1 MADKKK
7 KPHIFKRIAQTFK
20 DVRQELKRVIWPTKE
35 KLIQTCAVV
44 LVVIVVCTIF
54 LTAIGKVGGWVLEKV
69 GFYEQVVETTASSET
84 VPSGESDASAS
95 DSTPAESA
103 SETAPSESASAEASS
118 EASASETTPSE
129 S

>member
-7 KPHIFKRIAQTFK
+7 KPNIFKRIAQKFK

-35 KLIQTCAVV
+35 KLIQNSAVV
-44 LVVIVVCTIF
+44 LVVIAVCTIL
-54 LTAIGKVGGWVLEKV
+54 LTAIGKAGGWILEKV
-69 GFYEQVVETTASSET
+69 GFYEQVIETTAISET
-84 VPSGESDASAS
+84 VPSGDSSASAS
-95 DSTPAESA
+95 DSAPAESA
-103 SETAPSESASAEASS
+103 SETAPSESASTEGSS

>member
-7 KPHIFKRIAQTFK
+7 KPNIFKRIAQKFK

-35 KLIQTCAVV
+35 KLIQNSAVV

-69 GFYEQVVETTASSET
+69 GFYEQVIETTASSET

>member
-7 KPHIFKRIAQTFK
+7 KPNIFKRIAQKFK

-35 KLIQTCAVV
+35 KLIQNSAVV
-44 LVVIVVCTIF
+44 LVVIAVCAIL
-54 LTAIGKVGGWVLEKV
+54 LTAIGRVGGWVLEKV
-69 GFYEQVVETTASSET
+69 GFYDQVIETTASSET
-84 VPSGESDASAS
+84 VSSGESDASAS